1 MPLRGRK
8 AALIESLYQFLTESP
23 QAYLI
28 VLGVAAGDAVIPAL
42 PSETLLILGGVLAAT
57 GELDLTWL
65 IVLGAIGAFVGDNT
79 SYWIGR
85 GGGGPVRRRLERR
98 PSFQRRFAWANE
110 RLSAGGGYI
119 IPLSRFVPGGR
130 TAVTFSAGAL
140 GIRWLRFAL
149 LSAIGATVW
158 SLYATLIG
166 YFGGRVFAD
175 EEWKA
180 LLLAFAIAVAVGA
193 AIEAVR
199 RLR

>member
-1 MPLRGRK
+1 M
-8 AALIESLYQFLTESP
+8 IESLYHFLTESP

-28 VLGVAAGDAVIPAL
+28 VFGVAAGDAVVPAL
-42 PSETLLILGGVLAAT
+42 PSETLLILGGVLAAN
-57 GELDLTWL
+57 GDLELGWL

-98 PSFQRRFAWANE
+98 PSFQKRFAWANG
-110 RLSAGGGYI
+110 RLRAGGGYV

-140 GIRWLRFAL
+140 GISWLRFAL
-149 LSAIGATVW
+149 LSAAGAIVW
-158 SLYATLIG
+158 ALYATLVG
-166 YFGGRVFAD
+166 YFGGRVFAE

-180 LLLAFAIAVAVGA
+180 LLLAFGIAIAVGA
-193 AIEAVR
+193 AIEAAR